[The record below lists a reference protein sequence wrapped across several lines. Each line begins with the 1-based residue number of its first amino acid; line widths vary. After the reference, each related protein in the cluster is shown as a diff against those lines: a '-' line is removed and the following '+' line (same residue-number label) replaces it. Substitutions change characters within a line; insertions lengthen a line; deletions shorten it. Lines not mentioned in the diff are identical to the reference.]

1 MFLSEAASIMAE
13 IIKREF
19 TIKADDGVTLSVV
32 EKSTGGDNQSKI
44 LLVHG
49 SGCGWEYWDVPLN
62 NYSVMDGLAEE
73 GFQVYALE
81 CRGYGRSD
89 RPDGRTVTASRL
101 AADAAL
107 VAREI
112 SEADEKIGLVG
123 HSSSGIVVLMAAA
136 QTPENWS
143 RLAVLGAPYRCINPQ
158 FEAYA
163 SQMIKAA
170 ETEGQDTVPNGHHLE
185 IETRLNEPEEEII
198 KWYKELIS
206 ASYPRIPAAVFADV
220 VENPTISL
228 IPDVQVPTLLINGS
242 NEYVVDPA
250 DALDL
255 LDDLGSD
262 DKGAVILPGSYH
274 LPFLEKRGHRDLLA
288 CLQFWFSRN

>member
-1 MFLSEAASIMAE
+1 MAD

-19 TIKADDGVTLSVV
+19 TVKADDGVILSVV
-32 EKSTGGDNQSKI
+32 EKSCGGAGRPKI

-62 NYSVMDGLAEE
+62 NYSIMDGLAED
-73 GFQVYALE
+73 GFAVYALE

-89 RPDGRTVTASRL
+89 RPDGRTITAARM
-101 AADAAL
+101 AKDAAL
-107 VAREI
+107 VAGEI
-112 SEADEKIGLVG
+112 SGQGEKIGLVG
-123 HSSSGIVVLMAAA
+123 HSSSGILVLMAAA
-136 QTPENWS
+136 KTPDFWA
-143 RLAVLGAPYRCINPQ
+143 RLAVLGAPYRHINPQ

-170 ETEGQDTVPNGHHLE
+170 ETGGEDTVPNGHHIE
-185 IETRLNEPEEEII
+185 IESRLNEPEDEILE
-198 KWYKELIS
+198 WYKELIT

-255 LDDLGSD
+255 LNDLGTD
-262 DKGAVILPGSYH
+262 DKGVVILPGSYH
-274 LPFLEKRGHRDLLA
+274 LPFLEKHGHRDLLA
-288 CLQFWFSRN
+288 CLQFWFSRNSNQL